1 MSLLMRQGMWG
12 WRAVRHG
19 DHHSEVG
26 DSTSITAGF
35 GAACP
40 SSCLKNAGRGA
51 CQTAVC
57 GDGSGRGYGDDDSC
71 CWQCSRSRVRSQ
83 CWSPRSPISQPHL
96 PALCPEGVR
105 CSSRW
110 LSPVGGRAV
119 PAARDA
125 LHLGEGC
132 CGGRRSSG
140 TGADRAKLLAGGCLQ
155 GGCSTAASIN
165 LWGTS
170 ASATRA

>member
-1 MSLLMRQGMWG
+1 MRQGMWG

-83 CWSPRSPISQPHL
+83 CWSPRSPISRPHL
-96 PALCPEGVR
+96 PALCPEGGEMQLPLAV
-105 CSSRW
+105 SRGW
-110 LSPVGGRAV
+110 KGCAGCPGRT
-119 PAARDA
+119 PPR
-125 LHLGEGC
+125 
-132 CGGRRSSG
+132 GRMLWRKEKLRHRS
-140 TGADRAKLLAGGCLQ
+140 
-155 GGCSTAASIN
+155 
-165 LWGTS
+165 
-170 ASATRA
+170 